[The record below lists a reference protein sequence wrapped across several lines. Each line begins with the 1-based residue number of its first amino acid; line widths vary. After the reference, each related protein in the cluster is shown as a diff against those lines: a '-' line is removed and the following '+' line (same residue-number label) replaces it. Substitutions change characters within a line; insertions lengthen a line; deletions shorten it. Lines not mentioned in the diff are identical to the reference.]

1 MSAKSF
7 TKRYQWLIL
16 ITLVTA
22 LALVLVACGGAAQP
36 AQQAPAEAPAA
47 EAPAAEEPA
56 AEEAAVEEPAAEEA
70 AAEEPVAEAGAGGQL
85 EIFSWWTSGG
95 EVEALNALYKVYNER
110 YPDVEILNAALA
122 GGAGQGG
129 NMKALLETR
138 MMGGEPPDSFQVHL
152 GRELI
157 DSHVIPDRM
166 EPLDTLYEEE
176 GLYEAFPQD
185 LIDIAS
191 YDGHPWSVP
200 VNIHRS
206 NVLWYRTDH
215 LEAAGLSEPPKTWD
229 EFFEMAEKLKAQ
241 NIPAIAIAEN
251 EPNFSGHVFE
261 SVLVATLGPDAYR
274 GLFDGTT
281 KWDDPKVTESLETL
295 NKVYDYANPDYLSTS
310 WGDIND
316 RYVAE
321 GGPAMMVMGDWT
333 HGVLKSKA
341 FTNYHWAPA
350 PGTDG
355 IFIVLSDSFG
365 LPKGAPHQENAL
377 NFLRV
382 AASKEGQDAFNPLKG
397 SIPARVD
404 ADPAV
409 YDEYQ
414 LEAMEDFKND
424 TLVPSIQHGAAAKQS
439 FVLDYAIAINVLA
452 TTRDVAAA
460 QAALVQAATDAAFG
474 Q

>member
-1 MSAKSF
+1 MK
-7 TKRYQWLIL
+7 KRFFVKQGQLL
-16 ITLVTA
+16 PLLALMVA
-22 LALVLVACGGAAQP
+22 LALVLAACAAQP
-36 AQQAPAEAPAA
+36 VQQAPAA
-47 EAPAAEEPA
+47 EAPAEEAAAEEPA
-56 AEEAAVEEPAAEEA
+56 AEEAPAEEA
-70 AAEEPVAEAGAGGQL
+70 AAGGQL

-95 EVEALNALYKVYNER
+95 EVEALNALYEVYSAEH
-110 YPDVEILNAALA
+110 PEVEVQNAALA

-157 DSHVIPDRM
+157 DSHVVAERM
-166 EPLDTLYEEE
+166 EPLDALYEEE
-176 GLYEAFPQD
+176 GYYEVFPQD

-191 YDGHPWSVP
+191 FDGHPYSVP

-206 NVLWYRTDH
+206 NVMWYRTDK
-215 LEAAGLSEPPKTWD
+215 LEEVGVTEPPKTWD
-229 EFFEMAEKLKAQ
+229 EFFEVAEMLKEKGINAL
-241 NIPAIAIAEN
+241 AVAEN

-261 SVLVATLGPDAYR
+261 SILVAKLGPEAYR

-281 KWDDPKVTESLETL
+281 GWDDERVTEALETL

-316 RYVAE
+316 RYVADD
-321 GGPAMMVMGDWT
+321 GPAMMIMGDWT
-333 HGVLKSKA
+333 HGVLKSKG

-350 PGTDG
+350 PETEGL
-355 IFIVLSDSFG
+355 FIVLSDSFG
-365 LPKGAPHQENAL
+365 LPKDAPHRENAL
-377 NFLRV
+377 NFLRAV
-382 AASKEGQDAFNPLKG
+382 GSKAGQDAFNPPKG
-397 SIPARVD
+397 SIPARTD
-404 ADPAV
+404 ADPSV

-414 LEAMEDFKND
+414 LEAMEAFKTN

-439 FVLDYAIAINVLA
+439 FILDYAIAINNLA
-452 TTRDVAAA
+452 TNRDVATA
-460 QAALVQAATDAAFG
+460 QQMLVQAAEDAGFG